1 MSNLNTKLMQALVEK
16 QSVEDVF
23 RQELEDAI
31 NQLLKVELSSF
42 LGYEKHSS
50 NGWSSGNSRNGFYSR
65 ELRTEYGTLQL
76 QIPRDHNGDFH
87 QQTLPER
94 KRQTDSLETTIIQ
107 LYQHGVTTR
116 QISELIEQ
124 MYGQYYTPQTVSNI
138 TSAVQKQ
145 VDEFHNRKVNNRYAV
160 IYCDATYLNL
170 RRDSVAKEALHVI
183 LGITLD
189 GHKEVLEYSVYP
201 TESAS
206 NYKDLLSRL
215 QTRGLK
221 DVLLFVTDGLSGIRE
236 QLLELF
242 PKARHQ
248 YCYVHL
254 ARTISRLVRPKV
266 RKEILLDF
274 KLVYR
279 AGNAEEAAENLGKF
293 LGKWSGKYSKLAN
306 MFSSQD
312 GLFEFYRF
320 PASIQRS
327 IYTSNLIENNNK
339 GLKHHAKLKEQ
350 FPNEASLERFV
361 CTYYSD
367 YNRKQAARI
376 HLGFNAAE
384 SDLVNM
390 FDNPNR

>member
-1 MSNLNTKLMQALVEK
+1 M
-16 QSVEDVF
+16 
-23 RQELEDAI
+23 
-31 NQLLKVELSSF
+31 
-42 LGYEKHSS
+42 
-50 NGWSSGNSRNGFYSR
+50 
-65 ELRTEYGTLQL
+65 
-76 QIPRDHNGDFH
+76 
-87 QQTLPER
+87 TLP
-94 KRQTDSLETTIIQ
+94 
-107 LYQHGVTTR
+107 
-116 QISELIEQ
+116 
-124 MYGQYYTPQTVSNI
+124 
-138 TSAVQKQ
+138 
-145 VDEFHNRKVNNRYAV
+145 NNRYAV

-279 AGNAEEAAENLGKF
+279 AGNGVCQEFCVNRFNKQHRIAA
-293 LGKWSGKYSKLAN
+293 
-306 MFSSQD
+306 
-312 GLFEFYRF
+312 
-320 PASIQRS
+320 
-327 IYTSNLIENNNK
+327 
-339 GLKHHAKLKEQ
+339 
-350 FPNEASLERFV
+350 
-361 CTYYSD
+361 
-367 YNRKQAARI
+367 
-376 HLGFNAAE
+376 
-384 SDLVNM
+384 
-390 FDNPNR
+390 